1 MPNLDA
7 LWLTVSPSFKCFDRP
22 ALRCLSKQVAI
33 AQWEYCQ
40 SPDEACSFESALVL
54 LHDYLKQRDRPIDLI
69 GHSTSGLLGLLY
81 AQRHPERVRSLTLL
95 AVGFHPAQTWQ
106 SHYYAQRQLLPC
118 SRETVLAHLTHGL
131 FGYQERSML
140 STLVKVLEIDLD
152 RALSPHSLLKQV
164 SLPPIQVDVPLLV
177 CGSVDDVVIDP
188 NQLQRWQQHL
198 LKDDWR
204 VCSGSAA
211 RSRLWLCPGGRH
223 FFHYT
228 YSEQVSQEICKFW
241 RLPSGGQATIDRQS
255 FADIS
260 IASSS

>member
-22 ALRCLSKQVAI
+22 TLRCLSKQVAI

-95 AVGFHPAQTWQ
+95 SVGFHPAQTWQ
-106 SHYYAQRQLLPC
+106 SHYYVQRQLLPC
-118 SRETVLAHLTHGL
+118 NREKILAHLTHGL

-140 STLVKVLEIDLD
+140 STLVKVLEMDLD
-152 RALSPHSLLKQV
+152 RALSPHSLLRQI
-164 SLPPIQVDVPLLV
+164 SLPPIEVDVPLLV
-177 CGSVDDVVIDP
+177 CGSVDDCVVTP
-188 NQLQRWQQHL
+188 SELQRWQQHL
-198 LKDDWR
+198 LKDDLQ
-204 VCSGSAA
+204 
-211 RSRLWLCPGGRH
+211 SRLWLCPGGRH

-228 YSEQVSQEICKFW
+228 YSEQVSQEILKFW
-241 RLPSGGQATIDRQS
+241 QLPVENQKAIDQFQQ

-260 IASSS
+260 IT

>member
-22 ALRCLSKQVAI
+22 TLRCLSKQVTI

-69 GHSTSGLLGLLY
+69 GHSTSGILGLLY

-95 AVGFHPAQTWQ
+95 SVGFHPAQTWQ
-106 SHYYAQRQLLPC
+106 SHYYVQRQLLPC
-118 SRETVLAHLTHGL
+118 SREKILAHLTHGL

-152 RALSPHSLLKQV
+152 RALSPHSLVRQI
-164 SLPPIQVDVPLLV
+164 SLPPIEVNVPLLV
-177 CGSVDDVVIDP
+177 CGSVDDCVIAPSD
-188 NQLQRWQQHL
+188 LQRWQQHL
-198 LKDDWR
+198 LKDDL
-204 VCSGSAA
+204 

-228 YSEQVSQEICKFW
+228 HSEQVSQEIFKFW
-241 RLPSGGQATIDRQS
+241 QLPVKNQQAIDPIKS
-255 FADIS
+255 FVDIS
-260 IASSS
+260 IA

>member
-22 ALRCLSKQVAI
+22 TLRCLSKQVAI
-33 AQWEYCQ
+33 AQWEYGQ
-40 SPDEACSFESALVL
+40 SLDEACSFESALVL

-95 AVGFHPAQTWQ
+95 SVGFQPAQTWQ

-118 SRETVLAHLTHGL
+118 SREKILAHLIHGL

-140 STLVKVLEIDLD
+140 ATLIKILEIDLD
-152 RALSPHSLLKQV
+152 RSLSPHSLLRQI
-164 SLPPIQVDVPLLV
+164 SLPPVQVDVPLLI
-177 CGSVDDVVIDP
+177 CGSMDDVVIDP
-188 NQLQRWQQHL
+188 SQIQRWQQHL
-198 LKDDWR
+198 LKD
-204 VCSGSAA
+204 SA

-228 YSEQVSQEICKFW
+228 YSEQVSQEIFKFW
-241 RLPSGGQATIDRQS
+241 QLPFKNEAAIDSVQQ

-260 IASSS
+260 IA